1 MMGRREDSQVQFL
14 YAFDLDKVV
23 PPDHLVRQI
32 DGVLDLSWVHKELAP
47 YYSHTGRPSIDPVL
61 MIRMLLVGYVFAL
74 RSERRL
80 CSEVQ
85 VNLAYRWFCKLS
97 VEDQIPDHSVFSR
110 ARHERFRE
118 SDALRRVFEG
128 VVAMCIAAG
137 LVGGEAFSVDAS
149 LIKADVDKKKRV
161 PGDQPI
167 AWPKAEEAS
176 RAVREYLTALDAAR
190 SDEESGDGDGGG
202 SSGGGSRSKPPKE
215 VSLTDPQA
223 TWVARPGVD
232 PFFAYDANY
241 LIDNKAGIIVDAE
254 GTRANRTVEIAVT
267 QTMME
272 RVRRRF
278 DLRPQRLAGDTVYGA
293 VRLLKWLVDR
303 KITPHIPVWDKSA
316 RSDGTFSRAD
326 FVFDQERNIYI
337 CPGGAELTST
347 GNIDQGHIV
356 YYRASK
362 NDCSTCSLEAEV
374 HDGGRAQDHPRSQRG
389 CARSRPRAGQHGSLP
404 AVTPGTQEGRDAVCA
419 YEAHPQ
425 ARSAS
430 TARLE
435 RRQGRGAAHRDRAEP
450 EAARQATRPRP
461 TIVRSRLPGVSV
473 ASGIGT
479 ANASNPRAPP
489 TGGRENG
496 SPPSSSPR
504 RA

>member
-1 MMGRREDSQVQFL
+1 MMGRRDGGQVQFL
-14 YAFDLDKVV
+14 YAFDLDRVV

-32 DGVLDLSWVHKELAP
+32 DGVLDLSWVHKELAS

-61 MIRMLLVGYVFAL
+61 MIRMLLIGYIFAL

-110 ARHERFRE
+110 ARHERFRD

-149 LIKADVDKKKRV
+149 LIKADVDKKRRV

-167 AWPKAEEAS
+167 NWPKAEEAS
-176 RAVREYLTALDAAR
+176 RAVREYITALDAAS
-190 SDEESGDGDGGG
+190 SDEERRGADPGGPSNGSGRG
-202 SSGGGSRSKPPKE
+202 KPPKE

-223 TWVARPGVD
+223 TWVARPGMD

-254 GTRANRTVEIAVT
+254 GTRANRVVEIAVA

-272 RVRRRF
+272 RVSRRF
-278 DLRPQRLAGDTVYGA
+278 DLQPQRLAGDTVYGA

-303 KITPHIPVWDKSA
+303 SVAPHIPVWDKSA
-316 RSDGTFSRAD
+316 RHDGTFSRID

-337 CPGGAELTST
+337 CPGGAILAST

-356 YYRASK
+356 HYRASK
-362 NDCSTCSLEAEV
+362 SDCSSCSLK
-374 HDGGRAQDHPRSQRG
+374 PK
-389 CARSRPRAGQHGSLP
+389 CTT
-404 AVTPGTQEGRDAVCA
+404 AVVRKVTRDVD
-419 YEAHPQ
+419 EDV
-425 ARSAS
+425 
-430 TARLE
+430 
-435 RRQGRGAAHRDRAEP
+435 RDRIRALANT
-450 EAARQATRPRP
+450 EAFQQSRRERKKVEIRFAHMKRILRLDRLRLRGLSGARDEVLLTATAQNLRRFVKLLGRTPP
-461 TIVRSRLPGVSV
+461 PF
-473 ASGIGT
+473 AT
-479 ANASNPRAPP
+479 AYPA
-489 TGGRENG
+489 
-496 SPPSSSPR
+496 
-504 RA
+504 